1 MADTAIIGTSIV
13 FGIIIV
19 LLAVTLI
26 SLMGGNYLSTAWANL
41 SIMLSFLL
49 VVLVIAIPF
58 VEINVNIAGVE
69 DNKGDVKNAILQTIG
84 YTTGMFVCFLIV
96 TLMIL
101 RRYPAKITTF
111 INGFTMLSFLI
122 SMIVLTIFTI
132 QKI

>member
-1 MADTAIIGTSIV
+1 
-13 FGIIIV
+13 
-19 LLAVTLI
+19 
-26 SLMGGNYLSTAWANL
+26 
-41 SIMLSFLL
+41 